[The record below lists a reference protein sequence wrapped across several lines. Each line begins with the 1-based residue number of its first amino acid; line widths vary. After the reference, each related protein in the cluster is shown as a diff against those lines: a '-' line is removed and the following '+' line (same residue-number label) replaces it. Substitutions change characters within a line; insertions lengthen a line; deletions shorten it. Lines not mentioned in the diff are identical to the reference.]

1 MYDRIL
7 LTIVLFFI
15 TGCTGQGMA
24 TTMLPT
30 AEAIPTTD
38 CPLPLP
44 VQLVIERNPT
54 ATLDEMAAAVH
65 TGWAVLSTI
74 HRVEI
79 VPVPDSTLRGQS
91 VLLVQWTG
99 PLLTEASQAPSAL
112 SLLWRAGATWQQQ
125 TFCDTEQTLLD
136 AQLSSGENGVELVVV
151 VDRCVGTTSACP
163 QLLLYQYVDALWVE
177 TWRSIDITA
186 WQTAHGSVHFPH
198 DGIATILVRSSS
210 WYTAE
215 ADEVELA
222 KQQIFH
228 EANAGPH
235 RWFSTVWQRHGDGYA
250 PIARFTEPSAYNTLV
265 EFIYALQAGGDT
277 VAWVSSP
284 WLIAQAREMGV
295 AELPPTLVPIL
306 PEGEAGVASGPIT
319 VATDGQALI
328 FSFIERGGRIL
339 VNEIAS
345 QPSRP
350 H

>member
-1 MYDRIL
+1 MYYRIL
-7 LTIVLFFI
+7 LTIVFFFI

-24 TTMLPT
+24 TITLP
-30 AEAIPTTD
+30 AVEATSTTD
-38 CPLPLP
+38 CLLPLP

-54 ATLDEMAAAVH
+54 ATLDALTAAVH

-79 VPVPDSTLRGQS
+79 VPVPDSTRHGQS

-99 PLLTEASQAPSAL
+99 PLLAEAHQAPSSL
-112 SLLWRAGATWQQQ
+112 SLLWRMGQEGWQQQ
-125 TFCDTEQTLLD
+125 TFCNIEQTLLD
-136 AQLSSGENGVELVVV
+136 ARLSSGENGVELVVV
-151 VDRCVGTTSACP
+151 VDRCVGATSACP

-177 TWRSIDITA
+177 TWSSIDIAA
-186 WQTAHGSVHFPH
+186 WQSAHGSVHFPD
-198 DGIATILVRSSS
+198 DGIATILVHSSS

-265 EFIYALQAGGDT
+265 EFIYALQNGGDT
-277 VAWVSSP
+277 AIWVSSP
-284 WLIAQAREMGV
+284 WIIAQAREMGV
-295 AELPPTLVPIL
+295 AELPPKLVPVL
-306 PEGEAGVASGPIT
+306 TEGEAMVTHGPIT
-319 VATDGQALI
+319 IATAEETLV
-328 FSFIERGGRIL
+328 FSFIERSGRIL
-339 VNEIAS
+339 LDQID
-345 QPSRP
+345 QLID
-350 H
+350 